1 MTLTKNAGSIG
12 EARTTRHGVTAITT
26 GGLAATIVI
35 GGETNSV
42 RATANAIT
50 VTIANTTWTGRTSTT
65 GTGETGIGM
74 MTEIEGDARGR
85 AHRSG
90 RVGGT
95 RVGRRGG
102 GRESDL
108 WIMAATR
115 SGGGL
120 TSLTPCTVCVL

>member
-1 MTLTKNAGSIG
+1 METRTSDA
-12 EARTTRHGVTAITT
+12 ARGVTVITT
-26 GGLAATIVI
+26 EGLAATSVI

-50 VTIANTTWTGRTSTT
+50 VTIANTKWTGRTSTT
-65 GTGETGIGM
+65 GTGATGTGETAIGM
-74 MTEIEGDARGR
+74 MTEIGGDARGR
-85 AHRSG
+85 AHRGG
-90 RVGGT
+90 RVGGM